1 MWTAGSVWIA
11 PLEGTRW
18 RPYGESTDSQE
29 SRLGLVASMAMP
41 GREQWLRK
49 SAPKGGVEAIRGE
62 GRWFRSPRHAW
73 SGRAKAHHG
82 FDIPRVRSG
91 AVKGDLQ
98 LGCSE
103 PFHDHHRTSA
113 VRTAPC
119 RLTSLRLR
127 HGNFGNGE
135 QLTAQRQRCRALA
148 IGQEAEAADAHEAS
162 RQEMLQEAPQEL
174 VGVER
179 HDALL
184 TRVRVIF
191 PAERDL
197 SLGEV
202 DYAVIGNRHPMR
214 VACQIL
220 QHVCGS
226 AEGRLRVHHPL
237 VAMQRAHK
245 GSKRL
250 LLFQC
255 FECTG
260 QTEPLFAPEAFQPIG
275 KL

>member
-11 PLEGTRW
+11 PFEGTRW
-18 RPYGESTDSQE
+18 RPYGDGTDSQE
-29 SRLGLVASMAMP
+29 SRLGLVVSTTVP

-49 SAPKGGVEAIRGE
+49 SAPNGGVESAIRAAKG
-62 GRWFRSPRHAW
+62 WFRSRRRRW
-73 SGRAKAHHG
+73 SGRAGARRV

-91 AVKGDLQ
+91 AVKDDLQ
-98 LGCSE
+98 LGCVES
-103 PFHDHHRTSA
+103 FDDGHRTSA
-113 VRTAPC
+113 VRTGPC

-127 HGNFGNGE
+127 DRHFGNSE
-135 QLTAQRQRCRALA
+135 QFAAQRERCRALA

-162 RQEMLQEAPQEL
+162 RQKMLQEAPKEL

-197 SLGEV
+197 SVGEV
-202 DYAVIGNRHPMR
+202 HDAVIGNRHTMR
-214 VACQIL
+214 IACQIL

-237 VAMQRAHK
+237 VAM
-245 GSKRL
+245 KRPPAGIT
-250 LLFQC
+250 QC
-255 FECTG
+255 TWG
-260 QTEPLFAPEAFQPIG
+260 
-275 KL
+275 